1 MNPALQG
8 LLTIAIGV
16 GGCVAYFYLSN
27 VFLDKVLF
35 PAKGEHAGRNINR
48 ASMVRPWLFL
58 APALIALGLYLAYP
72 VVQTLLLSLSERLP
86 GGRSQYVGF
95 ENYRRMMAEDKFWE
109 AMRNNMLWLAIV
121 PAAATAIGLLVA
133 QLTDR
138 IKWGSFAKSLIF
150 MPMAISF
157 VGAAVI
163 FKLIYDA
170 RPVEQNQIGI
180 LNAVWLQFDGGF
192 GSILLLKVL
201 PALIFLAFGALVLY
215 GAWLVFRPIIRP
227 EPHHTR
233 SFWVNLLRLIG
244 TVLLVWFGVLAL
256 MNVVSI
262 LGSHLGYGEPQTWL
276 TIPFWNNFFLMVVLI
291 WIQTGFAMVILSAAL
306 RGIPEETI
314 EAAIIDGANP
324 FQIFFKIKVPQ
335 IMGTIVVVWTTIT
348 IVVLKIFDIVFA
360 MTNGQWETQVLAN
373 YMYDKLFR
381 SNDWGVGSASAM
393 VIMLLVTPILVW
405 NVYNARKEMR

>member
-1 MNPALQG
+1 MSPALQG
-8 LLTIAIGV
+8 LITIFIGV
-16 GGCVAYFYLSN
+16 GGCLAYFYGSN
-27 VFLDKVLF
+27 IFLDKVLF
-35 PAKGEHAGRNINR
+35 PAKGADAGRNINR
-48 ASMVRPWLFL
+48 ANMVRPWLFL
-58 APALIALGLYLAYP
+58 MPALLALGLYLAYP
-72 VVQTLLLSLSERLP
+72 VVETFRLSLSERLP
-86 GGRSQYVGF
+86 GGASQYVGF
-95 ENYRRMMAEDKFWE
+95 ENYRRMFAEDKFWE
-109 AMRNNMLWLAIV
+109 AMRNNLLWLLIV
-121 PAAATAIGLLVA
+121 PAAATALGLLVA

-170 RPVEQNQIGI
+170 RPADQNQIGI
-180 LNAVWLQFDGGF
+180 LNALWLQFDGGF
-192 GSILLLKVL
+192 GSILILRVV
-201 PALIFLAFGALVLY
+201 PALMFAGFAAVVGYAAYLV
-215 GAWLVFRPIIRP
+215 GRPIVKPASHVVEGIA
-227 EPHHTR
+227 
-233 SFWVNLLRLIG
+233 FKLLRVVG
-244 TVLLVWFGVLAL
+244 AVLLAWVAVLSAL
-256 MNVVSI
+256 NVIDSVT
-262 LGSHLGYGEPQTWL
+262 LAMPYGEQQTWL

-291 WIQTGFAMVILSAAL
+291 WIQTGFAMVIISAAL
-306 RGIPEETI
+306 RGIPEDTI

-335 IMGTIVVVWTTIT
+335 IMNTIVVVWTTIT
-348 IVVLKIFDIVFA
+348 IVVLKVFDIVFA

-393 VIMLLVTPILVW
+393 IIMLLVTPILVW